1 MSKYRKLS
9 SNQIKL
15 QLQGKFVMATMSRK
29 STRFRM
35 FSYKK
40 GRIAPALS
48 KEYRSGPEVF
58 GDRAHYRLD
67 RNKKPR
73 VKLLWHPV
81 SVLLK
86 TGQKQRKQG
95 QGKQVR
101 LLL

>member
-1 MSKYRKLS
+1 
-9 SNQIKL
+9 
-15 QLQGKFVMATMSRK
+15 MATMSRK

-67 RNKKPR
+67 RNMKHETSLAPSVSSIKNWTKTAKAR
-73 VKLLWHPV
+73 SRKTSQTIIVDILLMMHEAIVK
-81 SVLLK
+81 
-86 TGQKQRKQG
+86 
-95 QGKQVR
+95 
-101 LLL
+101 

>member
-1 MSKYRKLS
+1 
-9 SNQIKL
+9 
-15 QLQGKFVMATMSRK
+15 MATTSRK

-40 GRIAPALS
+40 GRTAPALS

-73 VKLLWHPV
+73 VK
-81 SVLLK
+81 
-86 TGQKQRKQG
+86 
-95 QGKQVR
+95 R
-101 LLL
+101 L